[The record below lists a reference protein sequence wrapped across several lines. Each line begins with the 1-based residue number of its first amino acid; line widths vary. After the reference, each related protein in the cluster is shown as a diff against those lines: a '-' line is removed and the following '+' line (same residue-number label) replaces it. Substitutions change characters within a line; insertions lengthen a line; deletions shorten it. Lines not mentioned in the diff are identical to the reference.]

1 MKDNFKPHSKEL
13 NVDTENLIQIDVNI
27 SLIQLNLSIEEK
39 FISDNFLWDIN
50 RTYQADIWIYTK
62 YLLRD
67 LLI

>member
-50 RTYQADIWIYTK
+50 RTY
-62 YLLRD
+62 
-67 LLI
+67 